1 MIFNTMITCQ
11 QFLCRTDFDWRRLE
25 RGDVLWC
32 PVSRRQLVQWNGK
45 NDHDNNDCRG
55 DDDDDDYDLVHQS
68 DEDDI
73 ERWACLKVLPLPR
86 QVYCTY
92 FIFLTLF
99 GNYTLLN
106 VFLAIAVDSLG
117 QAQEMTALEE
127 KEKEMK
133 AKEVGRIPGNNT
145 IYNAKDPNNNWN
157 KNHVQ

>member
-1 MIFNTMITCQ
+1 M
-11 QFLCRTDFDWRRLE
+11 
-25 RGDVLWC
+25 
-32 PVSRRQLVQWNGK
+32 
-45 NDHDNNDCRG
+45 
-55 DDDDDDYDLVHQS
+55 
-68 DEDDI
+68 
-73 ERWACLKVLPLPR
+73 LPLPR

-133 AKEVGRIPGNNT
+133 AKEVGGVPGNNT
-145 IYNAKDPNNNWN
+145 IYNAKDPNNNNWN
-157 KNHVQ
+157 KNHVLVQ

>member
-1 MIFNTMITCQ
+1 M
-11 QFLCRTDFDWRRLE
+11 
-25 RGDVLWC
+25 
-32 PVSRRQLVQWNGK
+32 
-45 NDHDNNDCRG
+45 
-55 DDDDDDYDLVHQS
+55 
-68 DEDDI
+68 
-73 ERWACLKVLPLPR
+73 LPLPR